1 MGKYVLL
8 SLLVLLV
15 FASANAASFG
25 YYILKA
31 DSSSYRP
38 SLVYA
43 GNEVA
48 VAVNF
53 RNSSSSTKIQ
63 DVNIVLL
70 PGSGFEVVENTAN
83 IAEMLPNETETVVF
97 RLRAKE
103 GIAAGTYV
111 FSLQMK
117 YSNIGESVSDYSTV
131 SVAVSEIYRVS
142 IDSLKVSNY
151 YPHIGEEVVV
161 TAGIKNTGSI
171 EARNVATEFSLIGA
185 SDFGKFILLSETKE
199 DLGTIP
205 AGGVKNVEFRLKPS
219 EKIGPEVYSFKVIA
233 NCVNCDKNAEEK
245 FALQVYGKPELIVS
259 GIDYSIKGKDNKNLV
274 QGETFSLSVQLDN
287 LGKENA
293 KKVEIE
299 IVADESIIGPRKSYV
314 GNIDADD
321 SSAGLFDLVVSEG
334 SAAGYHDVGI
344 IITYI
349 DELGQPQKMEEKYSF
364 YVSKMPE
371 PNPYIPYVFIIV
383 ILAMLYLIIKMV
395 FRQLAIRKL

>member
-1 MGKYVLL
+1 MKKYVLPVFF
-8 SLLVLLV
+8 VLLLLGS
-15 FASANAASFG
+15 ASAASWA
-25 YYILKA
+25 YYLLKV
-31 DSSSYRP
+31 DSSSYTP
-38 SLVYA
+38 SAVYA
-43 GNEVA
+43 GSEVA
-48 VAVNF
+48 VAVDIKNSTVVSASDANF
-53 RNSSSSTKIQ
+53 T
-63 DVNIVLL
+63 LL
-70 PGSGFEVVENTAN
+70 AGQFFEPVD
-83 IAEMLPNETETVVF
+83 AEKHVDEILPNETETVVF
-97 RLRAKE
+97 RFRAKE
-103 GIAAGTYV
+103 GIPAGRYT
-111 FSLQMK
+111 FSLLMR
-117 YSNIGESVSDYSTV
+117 YHNIGEEISDYSTIAV
-131 SVAVSEIYRVS
+131 SVSEIYRVS
-142 IDSLKVSNY
+142 IDSLEVSNY

-161 TAGIKNTGSI
+161 TAGIRNTGSI
-171 EARNVATEFSLIGA
+171 EARNVVTEFSLIGA
-185 SDFGKFILLSETKE
+185 SDFGKFILLSETKG

-205 AGGVKNVEFRLKPS
+205 VGGAKNVEFRLKPS
-219 EKIGPEVYSFKVIA
+219 EKISPEVYSFKVIA

-314 GNIDADD
+314 GSIDADD

-334 SAAGYHDVGI
+334 SAAGYHDIGI

-383 ILAMLYLIIKMV
+383 ILAMLYFIVKLV

>member
-1 MGKYVLL
+1 MKKYVLPVFF
-8 SLLVLLV
+8 VLLLLGS
-15 FASANAASFG
+15 ASAASWAF
-25 YYILKA
+25 YLLKV
-31 DSSSYRP
+31 DSSSYSP
-38 SLVYA
+38 STVYA
-43 GNEVA
+43 GSEIAIAVDFKNSTMVKATDINLVLPPGQYFESLETEKQVA
-48 VAVNF
+48 EIL
-53 RNSSSSTKIQ
+53 S
-63 DVNIVLL
+63 
-70 PGSGFEVVENTAN
+70 
-83 IAEMLPNETETVVF
+83 NETETVVF
-97 RLRAKE
+97 RMRAKE
-103 GIAAGTYV
+103 GIPAGRYV

-117 YSNIGESVSDYSTV
+117 YKNLGETVTDYANV

-185 SDFGKFILLSETKE
+185 SDFGKFILLSETKG
-199 DLGTIP
+199 DLGGIA
-205 AGGVKNVEFRLKPS
+205 AGESKTVEFRLKPS
-219 EKIGPEVYSFKVIA
+219 EKIDPEVYSFKVIA

-245 FALQVYGKPELIVS
+245 FALQVYGTPELIVS
-259 GIDYSIKGKDNKNLV
+259 GIDYSIKGKDGKNLV

-299 IVADESIIGPRKSYV
+299 VVADDSIIGPRKSYV

-334 SAAGYHDVGI
+334 STVGYHDVGI
-344 IITYI
+344 LITYI

-364 YVSKMPE
+364 YVSKLPE
-371 PNPYIPYVFIIV
+371 PNPYIPYVFVIV